1 MATSSIRIRMYDVGF
16 GDCFL
21 VTIPAPDRPRR
32 ILFDCG
38 SIGMDGKTIGSVVD
52 ELVQAATDPGQA
64 PRIDLVVA
72 THRHRDHVSG
82 FASKAWSQVTVGE
95 VWMPWT
101 EDPKDSQA
109 RDIRETQ
116 SRLAATLSRSLALVA
131 HVAKNSYASQLLD
144 VVGNALSNDAAMNTL
159 HHGFAGNPTRRFL
172 PTTKT
177 GTDPIELPALP
188 GVKIYVLGPSRDR
201 NVIRDMDPPPG
212 TSYLQLIDSLGGVNG
227 DAPRPFANNWITA
240 RSTVR
245 LSREDLA
252 LLESSGDSNEA
263 AVAVALDKAVN
274 GTSLMLV
281 LQIGAAFL
289 LFPGDAQWG
298 TWDAV
303 MRNPEW
309 VDLLKRTRFYK
320 VGHHG
325 SHNATPKDFVEK
337 MAPKDLWAMV
347 STKPKSNWP
356 GIPKKELLTAL
367 SKRTKKIARSDN
379 TVVPKGFSVV
389 QNDYIETSIPIT

>member
-1 MATSSIRIRMYDVGF
+1 MAAPSIRIRMYDVGF

-21 VTIPAPDRPRR
+21 VTIPAVDRPRR

-38 SIGMDGKTIGSVVD
+38 SIGMNGKTIGSVVD
-52 ELVQAATDPGQA
+52 ELVQAVTDPGKA

-82 FASKAWSQVTVGE
+82 FASKGWSQVEVGE

-116 SRLAATLSRSLALVA
+116 SRLAATLSRSLALA
-131 HVAKNSYASQLLD
+131 AQAPRNAYAGQLLD

-159 HHGFAGNPTRRFL
+159 HHGFAGNPVRRFL
-172 PTTKT
+172 PTIKT
-177 GTDPIELPALP
+177 GTDPIELSTLP

-201 NVIRDMDPPPG
+201 DVIRDMDPPPG
-212 TSYLQLIDSLGGVNG
+212 TSYLQLIDSLGDVNAE
-227 DAPRPFANNWITA
+227 APWPFAKSWIA
-240 RSTVR
+240 ASPMVR
-245 LSREDLA
+245 LSRDDLR
-252 LLESSGDSNEA
+252 LLEIGGDSNEA
-263 AVAVALDKAVN
+263 AIAVALDKAVN

-337 MAPKDLWAMV
+337 MVPKDLWAMV

-356 GIPKKELLTAL
+356 GIPKKELLRAL
-367 SKRTKKIARSDN
+367 SKRTKKIARSDKA
-379 TVVPKGFSVV
+379 VVPKGFSIA
-389 QNDYIETSIPIT
+389 QGDYIETSIPIA